1 MRNSC
6 LSNTY
11 NQYLYVTK
19 LVWHVLSMVITMFHI
34 DCSAIMMSGH
44 VYYHVLL
51 SIQSALL
58 NPPSCVCVLSM
69 NSSNPKNITT
79 CTYMDH
85 ERYSLHLNWSWLLI
99 TPLGYIL
106 YHVRSKSISEQ
117 NTEEIKKTCRKV
129 IFITFRLCTSS
140 LFLQVH
146 VLVSEVC
153 SKGQPKFCSEG
164 TSISITQKWLLL
176 IIFFLSNEKSI
187 YHIYCAQVTG
197 CVGLNQ
203 PSNN

>member
-1 MRNSC
+1 M
-6 LSNTY
+6 
-11 NQYLYVTK
+11 TK

-34 DCSAIMMSGH
+34 DCSATGMSGR

-99 TPLGYIL
+99 TPLYYHNFLFSNWKRARTPCPGCPRCNSQYGIL
-106 YHVRSKSISEQ
+106 HFQINKNEYTQI
-117 NTEEIKKTCRKV
+117 N
-129 IFITFRLCTSS
+129 FIHCTMENKI
-140 LFLQVH
+140 LF
-146 VLVSEVC
+146 
-153 SKGQPKFCSEG
+153 
-164 TSISITQKWLLL
+164 
-176 IIFFLSNEKSI
+176 
-187 YHIYCAQVTG
+187 
-197 CVGLNQ
+197 
-203 PSNN
+203 